1 MINRAVLALAL
12 MAALSAMAEVPNPLM
27 APTPRGAKTGAQSQT
42 PMPMPPGSPLPVP
55 IDPPSTSFGKKLGAP
70 VEGSI
75 DLQSTWYV
83 SAIVGNSAM
92 LRQRPD
98 ATSSKGSAGAGQ
110 FAGPGQFP
118 GAYSGGGAPQ
128 QGQSGPAEVKS
139 APGMSLMVTDGE
151 DTFVM
156 GLAVHA
162 KFRGDT
168 VMLFEGSNRVPLFYG
183 GVEASPTLRAERKVT
198 EIPDTAFASRTAPDT
213 ATGGGTGAA
222 PSSDPTQPHA
232 PQFAR

>member
-12 MAALSAMAEVPNPLM
+12 MAALPAMADVPNPLM
-27 APTPRGAKTGAQSQT
+27 APTPRGTKTGAQSLT
-42 PMPMPPGSPLPVP
+42 PMPPGGPSPMPV
-55 IDPPSTSFGKKLGAP
+55 DQPSTTFGKKQVAP
-70 VEGSI
+70 VEEAV

-92 LRQRPD
+92 MRQRPG
-98 ATSSKGSAGAGQ
+98 ATSPKGSAGAGQ
-110 FAGPGQFP
+110 YAGAGQFP
-118 GAYSGGGAPQ
+118 GVYSGGGAPQ
-128 QGQSGPAEVKS
+128 QVQSGPAEVKT

-156 GLAVHA
+156 GMAVRA

-198 EIPDTAFASRTAPDT
+198 ELPDTAFASRAAPDT
-213 ATGGGTGAA
+213 ATGSSTGAA
-222 PSSDPTQPHA
+222 PSSDPMQPHA